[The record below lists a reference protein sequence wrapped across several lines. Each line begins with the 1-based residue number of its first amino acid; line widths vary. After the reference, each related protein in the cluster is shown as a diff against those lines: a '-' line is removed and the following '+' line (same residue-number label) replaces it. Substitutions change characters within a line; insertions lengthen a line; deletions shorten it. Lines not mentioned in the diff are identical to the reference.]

1 MIEVITIVNLVVE
14 VADSKD
20 YQKEV
25 EQVLRTNTS
34 NIQHMETISISPIS
48 DNLKA
53 SAMAKYRVLIEERK
67 ENKFLD
73 DYVGLVLPMFYKYP
87 SAMPLSNQIYK
98 ISRIEG

>member
-1 MIEVITIVNLVVE
+1 MIEVITVVNLVIE
-14 VADSKD
+14 VTNSKD

-25 EQVLRTNTS
+25 EQVLRSNTS
-34 NIQHMETISISPIS
+34 TIQHIETISISPIS

-53 SAMAKYRVLIEERK
+53 SALAKFRVLIEERK

-73 DYVGLVLPMFYKYP
+73 DYVGLVLPKFYNFP
-87 SAMPLSNQIYK
+87 HAMPLSNQIYK

>member
-1 MIEVITIVNLVVE
+1 MIEVITIVNLVIE
-14 VADSKD
+14 VTNSKD

-25 EQVLRTNTS
+25 EQVLRSNTS
-34 NIQHMETISISPIS
+34 TIQHMETISISPLS

-73 DYVGLVLPMFYKYP
+73 DYVGLVLPMFYNRP
-87 SAMPLSNQIYK
+87 GMMPLSNQIYK
-98 ISRIEG
+98 ISRIER